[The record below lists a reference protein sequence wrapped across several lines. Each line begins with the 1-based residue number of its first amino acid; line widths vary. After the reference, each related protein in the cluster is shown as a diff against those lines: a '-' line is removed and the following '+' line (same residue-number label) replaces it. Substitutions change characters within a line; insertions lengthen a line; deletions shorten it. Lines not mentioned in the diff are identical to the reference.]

1 MFFCLIFFPVAKKT
15 ILKGVSGEFKSGELT
30 AIMGPS
36 GAGKSTLLNILT
48 GFMYVRLMSIIIFRK
63 NSAIK
68 IPFSFFF
75 CIVPN
80 YSRKSVGGSIHM
92 NDVKLGHPKYAKNCS
107 YILQDDNLYPNFT
120 VHETMVLAA
129 NLKIANMSIDEKNL
143 IVSKSPLNQLY
154 PLALLFHFI

>member
-1 MFFCLIFFPVAKKT
+1 
-15 ILKGVSGEFKSGELT
+15 
-30 AIMGPS
+30 
-36 GAGKSTLLNILT
+36 
-48 GFMYVRLMSIIIFRK
+48 
-63 NSAIK
+63 
-68 IPFSFFF
+68 
-75 CIVPN
+75 
-80 YSRKSVGGSIHM
+80 M

-143 IVSKSPLNQLY
+143 IVSKSPLNQLH